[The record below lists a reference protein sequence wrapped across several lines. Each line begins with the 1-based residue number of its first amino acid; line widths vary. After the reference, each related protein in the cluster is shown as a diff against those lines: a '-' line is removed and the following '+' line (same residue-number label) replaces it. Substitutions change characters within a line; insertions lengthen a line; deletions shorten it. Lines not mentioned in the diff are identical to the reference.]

1 MQAAR
6 TQGCNDLSKLSPAS
20 YNVTVLSGWSLISSL
35 PARKCA
41 MKDISQL
48 RAISISFVRG
58 SLFPKVTS
66 IHTDS
71 KCADSLKPA
80 KPLCRQNFFY
90 QNYTTRCTPRLQ
102 GEPIRITIWEI
113 LGMSASVLSTATHV
127 ISKTCTWHLR
137 TKAQRSITAERRL
150 LRAFVAACKSMY
162 TWLPKCHLG
171 DKKKATS
178 AQHMELQYGQPA

>member
-1 MQAAR
+1 MIKQFKLRKGQRKINATATIGER
-6 TQGCNDLSKLSPAS
+6 RPSTKSPKCKRQEHRDATTYRKLSPAS

-35 PARKCA
+35 SARKCP
-41 MKDISQL
+41 MKDFSQL

-80 KPLCRQNFFY
+80 KPLCRQNFFH

-127 ISKTCTWHLR
+127 ISKTCT
-137 TKAQRSITAERRL
+137 
-150 LRAFVAACKSMY
+150 
-162 TWLPKCHLG
+162 
-171 DKKKATS
+171 
-178 AQHMELQYGQPA
+178 